1 MSGKEQHGKNFLRHW
16 LTGHW
21 DLINRLAE
29 KRFSDQLLAEE
40 AALYVIDML
49 EKDDCRILSNYRGAA
64 KLQTYFSVLV
74 YNLLEDFSRKRFGRV
89 RPPPWLKQLGGVWLM
104 LYRLLCLER
113 FSYLEATGQA
123 ADRYRHLPSGQIE
136 NIADR
141 ILGQIPSCGSP
152 QYLQESFDNHGQYGT
167 AHVSAEKVIEEKE
180 RELLFRCLHDQF
192 FGALSGRATRRAV
205 SSLADCRI
213 EFSGEE
219 RLLLKLRH
227 MEGLSVTEAG
237 KKLGLNRFQAHG
249 KLRRLYARIRL
260 TFEEAGTAEALRLM
274 LVEDPDTK

>member
-1 MSGKEQHGKNFLRHW
+1 VSIKEQRGNNFLRPW
-16 LTGHW
+16 VMQHW

-29 KRFSDQLLAEE
+29 RRYRDQLLAEE

-49 EKDDCRILSNYRGAA
+49 EKDDWKILRNFRGGAR
-64 KLQTYFSVLV
+64 LQTYFSTVV

-89 RPPPWLKQLGGVWLM
+89 RPPPWLKKLGGVWLM
-104 LYRLLCLER
+104 LYQLLCLQR
-113 FSYLEATGQA
+113 LSYLEATGQA
-123 ADRYRHLPSGQIE
+123 ADRYQHLPSDQIE

-152 QYLQESFDNHGQYGT
+152 QYLQESLENHEQHSAPHG
-167 AHVSAEKVIEEKE
+167 SAEKAAEEKE
-180 RELLFRCLHDQF
+180 REVLFACLHDQF
-192 FGALSGRATRRAV
+192 FGAPPGRSTGRLV

-213 EFSGEE
+213 ELSGEE

-227 MEGLSVTEAG
+227 MEGLSVSEAG

-249 KLRRLYARIRL
+249 KLRRLYQRIRQA
-260 TFEEAGTAEALRLM
+260 FDGAGQGEALRLM
-274 LVEDPDTK
+274 LAGDPDTK

>member
-1 MSGKEQHGKNFLRHW
+1 MSGREQQEKNFLGSW
-16 LTGHW
+16 VMNHW

-29 KRFSDQLLAEE
+29 RRFRDQLLAEE

-49 EKDDCRILSNYRGAA
+49 EKDDWQILRNYRGAA
-64 KLQTYFSVLV
+64 RLQTYFSAVV

-89 RPPPWLKQLGGVWLM
+89 RPPPWLKKLGGIWLV

-123 ADRYRHLPSGQIE
+123 ADRYRHLPSSRIE

-152 QYLQESFDNHGQYGT
+152 QYLQESVENDEHHGTSHASVET
-167 AHVSAEKVIEEKE
+167 AIEVKE
-180 RELLFRCLHDQF
+180 REALFGCLHDQF
-192 FGALSGRATRRAV
+192 FGASPGGSTERAA
-205 SSLADCRI
+205 SSLAGCRI
-213 EFSGEE
+213 ELSGEE

-227 MEGLSVTEAG
+227 MEGLSVSEAG

-249 KLRRLYARIRL
+249 RLRRLYERIRH
-260 TFEEAGTAEALRLM
+260 TFEGAGKGEALRL
-274 LVEDPDTK
+274 LLAGDPDTK